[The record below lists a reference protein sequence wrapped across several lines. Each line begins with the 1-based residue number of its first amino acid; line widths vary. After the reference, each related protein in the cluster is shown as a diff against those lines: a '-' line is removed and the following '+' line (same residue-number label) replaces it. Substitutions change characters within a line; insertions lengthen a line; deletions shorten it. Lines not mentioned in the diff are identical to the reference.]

1 MMPRTLLLLL
11 LLAWPLT
18 SVAADTA
25 KVPRPQV
32 VLETSLGAIVIELL
46 DDRAPLSSRNFLD
59 YVQAHFYDGTIFHRV
74 IAGFMVQGG
83 GFTADMHEKAVRAPV
98 KNEAANGIRNA
109 RGTVALAR
117 TADPDSATSQFFI
130 NLAENNFLDHQDNSP
145 RGIGYAVFGRVVKGM
160 EVVDAIAAVPTAN
173 AGMLSDVP
181 TTPVRLKSVHLAAP
195 TP

>member
-11 LLAWPLT
+11 LACPLA

-25 KVPRPQV
+25 KTPRPQV

-83 GFTADMHEKAVRAPV
+83 GFTADMHEKAARAPV

-130 NLAENNFLDHQDNSP
+130 NLAENNFLDHQDSSP

-173 AGMLSDVP
+173 AGMLTDVP
-181 TTPVRLKSVHLAAP
+181 TTPVTLKSVHLAAP